1 MLWRIVVISGE
12 GWALEMEGSQGVQG
26 PPALSSSTG
35 VLCPLILGFRGDT
48 RYLKCLPH
56 AVLQEADLLERF
68 PLIP

>member
-1 MLWRIVVISGE
+1 MISGE

-26 PPALSSSTG
+26 PPTLSSSTG

-56 AVLQEADLLERF
+56 AVL
-68 PLIP
+68 